1 MLGVEGAPVGH
12 GERLV
17 RDGVSDGAPHIDDAD
32 TSLQEAV
39 GILAQMTMNT
49 RNARIERLVDVDALL

>member
-1 MLGVEGAPVGH
+1 MLSVEGTPVRH

-17 RDGVSDGAPHIDDAD
+17 RDGVSDGTPHVDDAD

-39 GILAQMTMNT
+39 GILAQMTVHASNT
-49 RNARIERLVDVDALL
+49 RIERLVDVDTLL